1 VGALAHPLPAG
12 AAVNTA
18 PPATPVKLVFIHH
31 STGEAWLA
39 DGHGGIGIA
48 LRDNDSFV
56 SDTNCG
62 WGPDAIGDTTDVN

>member
-1 VGALAHPLPAG
+1 M
-12 AAVNTA
+12 
-18 PPATPVKLVFIHH
+18 KLVFIHH